1 MKQIKISIL
10 VITVILFSAFI
21 YTTTRLFCTDIHLTC
36 IDGKVCPCEIGR
48 VQETSPNQFRI
59 YIPKAAGETLYVDTD
74 SLYDGA
80 LSIDAYVLPWFGR
93 IQVKPDDAGYAV
105 ISK

>member
-1 MKQIKISIL
+1 MKQIKIGIL
-10 VITVILFSAFI
+10 VITLILFSAFI
-21 YTTTRLFCTDIHLTC
+21 YTATRLFCTDIHLTG
-36 IDGKVCPCEIGR
+36 IDGKVCPCEIRG

-59 YIPKAAGETLYVDTD
+59 YIPKAAGETIYINTE
-74 SLYDGA
+74 SLFEGA

-105 ISK
+105 ISE

>member
-1 MKQIKISIL
+1 MKQIKIGIL
-10 VITVILFSAFI
+10 VITLILCTAFI
-21 YTTTRLFCTDIHLTC
+21 YTATRLFCTDVHLTGL
-36 IDGKVCPCEIGR
+36 DGKVCPCEIGELR
-48 VQETSPNQFRI
+48 ETAPNQYRI
-59 YIPKAAGETLYVDTD
+59 YMPQAAGETLYVDTD

-93 IQVKPDDAGYAV
+93 TQVKPDDAGYAV

>member
-21 YTTTRLFCTDIHLTC
+21 YTATRLFCTDIHLTC
-36 IDGKVCPCEIGR
+36 IDGKVCPCEIGG
-48 VQETSPNQFRI
+48 VQETAPNQFRI

-74 SLYDGA
+74 SLYDEA
-80 LSIDAYVLPWFGR
+80 LSIDAYVLPLFGR

>member
-10 VITVILFSAFI
+10 VITVILVSAFI
-21 YTTTRLFCTDIHLTC
+21 YTATRLFCTDIHLTGL
-36 IDGKVCPCEIGR
+36 DGKVCPCEVGG
-48 VQETSPNQFRI
+48 VQETAPNQFRI

-80 LSIDAYVLPWFGR
+80 LSIDDYVLPWFGR
-93 IQVKPDDAGYAV
+93 IEVKPDDAGYAV
-105 ISK
+105 ISE